1 MNTTNKILSEISAGE
16 LMDKITILEIKK
28 VKITD
33 PEKQVIINK
42 ELNSLHSTY
51 QTSLT
56 PSPELQ
62 EQITKL
68 KNINLTLWDIEEGKR
83 ECERQKD
90 LVTVLFNW
98 PEVSTLKMT
107 IELRSK
113 QKLTALPTLL
123 FQKLKA
129 IKLINLNLNL
139 GFLFLVV
146 QEAHYQFQLL

>member
-68 KNINLTLWDIEEGKR
+68 KIINLKLWDIEEGKR

-90 LVTVLFNW
+90 FGDKFIQLARSVYIENDNRAKIKAEINRLTNSTIS
-98 PEVSTLKMT
+98 EVKSY
-107 IELRSK
+107 
-113 QKLTALPTLL
+113 
-123 FQKLKA
+123 KA
-129 IKLINLNLNL
+129 
-139 GFLFLVV
+139 
-146 QEAHYQFQLL
+146 Y

>member
-68 KNINLTLWDIEEGKR
+68 KTINLKLWDIEEGKR

-90 LVTVLFNW
+90 FGDSFVQLARSVYIENDNRAKIKAEINRLTNSTIS
-98 PEVSTLKMT
+98 EVKSYK
-107 IELRSK
+107 S
-113 QKLTALPTLL
+113 
-123 FQKLKA
+123 
-129 IKLINLNLNL
+129 
-139 GFLFLVV
+139 
-146 QEAHYQFQLL
+146 Y

>member
-90 LVTVLFNW
+90 FGDSFVQLAGSVYIENDNRAKIKAKINRLTNSTIS
-98 PEVSTLKMT
+98 EVKSY
-107 IELRSK
+107 
-113 QKLTALPTLL
+113 
-123 FQKLKA
+123 KA
-129 IKLINLNLNL
+129 
-139 GFLFLVV
+139 
-146 QEAHYQFQLL
+146 Y

>member
-28 VKITD
+28 VKIAD

-42 ELNSLHSTY
+42 ELNSLHNTY

-68 KNINLTLWDIEEGKR
+68 KTINLTLWDIEEGKR

-90 LVTVLFNW
+90 FSDKFIQLARSVYIENDNRAKIKAEINRLTNSTIS
-98 PEVSTLKMT
+98 EVKSY
-107 IELRSK
+107 
-113 QKLTALPTLL
+113 
-123 FQKLKA
+123 KA
-129 IKLINLNLNL
+129 
-139 GFLFLVV
+139 
-146 QEAHYQFQLL
+146 Y

>member
-68 KNINLTLWDIEEGKR
+68 KTINLTLWDIEERKR

-90 LVTVLFNW
+90 FGDSFVQLARSVYIENDNRAKIKAEINRLTNSTIS
-98 PEVSTLKMT
+98 EVKSY
-107 IELRSK
+107 
-113 QKLTALPTLL
+113 
-123 FQKLKA
+123 KA
-129 IKLINLNLNL
+129 
-139 GFLFLVV
+139 
-146 QEAHYQFQLL
+146 Y

>member
-51 QTSLT
+51 QASLT
-56 PSPELQ
+56 HSPELQ

-68 KNINLTLWDIEEGKR
+68 KNINLKLWDIEEGKR

-90 LVTVLFNW
+90 FGDKFIQLARSVYIENDNRAKIKAEINRLTNSTIS
-98 PEVSTLKMT
+98 EVKSYKT
-107 IELRSK
+107 
-113 QKLTALPTLL
+113 
-123 FQKLKA
+123 
-129 IKLINLNLNL
+129 
-139 GFLFLVV
+139 
-146 QEAHYQFQLL
+146 Y

>member
-33 PEKQVIINK
+33 PVKQAIINK
-42 ELNSLHSTY
+42 ELDSLHITY

-56 PSPELQ
+56 PSPELE

-68 KNINLTLWDIEEGKR
+68 KNINLALWDIEEEKR

-90 LVTVLFNW
+90 FGDTFVQLARSVYIENDNRAKIKAEINRLTNSTIS
-98 PEVSTLKMT
+98 EVKSY
-107 IELRSK
+107 
-113 QKLTALPTLL
+113 
-123 FQKLKA
+123 KA
-129 IKLINLNLNL
+129 
-139 GFLFLVV
+139 
-146 QEAHYQFQLL
+146 Y

>member
-28 VKITD
+28 VKIPD

-90 LVTVLFNW
+90 FGDSFVQLARSVYIENDNRAKIKAEINRLTNSTIS
-98 PEVSTLKMT
+98 EVKSY
-107 IELRSK
+107 
-113 QKLTALPTLL
+113 
-123 FQKLKA
+123 KA
-129 IKLINLNLNL
+129 
-139 GFLFLVV
+139 
-146 QEAHYQFQLL
+146 Y

>member
-90 LVTVLFNW
+90 FGDSFIQLARSVYIENDNRAKIKAEINRLTN
-98 PEVSTLKMT
+98 STISGVK
-107 IELRSK
+107 SY
-113 QKLTALPTLL
+113 
-123 FQKLKA
+123 KA
-129 IKLINLNLNL
+129 
-139 GFLFLVV
+139 
-146 QEAHYQFQLL
+146 Y

>member
-42 ELNSLHSTY
+42 ELYSLHSTY

-90 LVTVLFNW
+90 FGDSFVQLARSVYIENDNRAKIKAEINRLTNSTIS
-98 PEVSTLKMT
+98 EVKSY
-107 IELRSK
+107 
-113 QKLTALPTLL
+113 
-123 FQKLKA
+123 KA
-129 IKLINLNLNL
+129 
-139 GFLFLVV
+139 
-146 QEAHYQFQLL
+146 Y

>member
-28 VKITD
+28 FKITD

-90 LVTVLFNW
+90 FGDSFVQLARSVYIENDNRAKIKAEINRLTNSTIS
-98 PEVSTLKMT
+98 EVKSY
-107 IELRSK
+107 
-113 QKLTALPTLL
+113 
-123 FQKLKA
+123 KA
-129 IKLINLNLNL
+129 
-139 GFLFLVV
+139 
-146 QEAHYQFQLL
+146 Y

>member
-33 PEKQVIINK
+33 PVKQAIINK
-42 ELNSLHSTY
+42 ELDSLHITY

-56 PSPELQ
+56 PSPELE

-68 KNINLTLWDIEEGKR
+68 KNINLALWDIEEEKR

-90 LVTVLFNW
+90 FGDTFVQLARSVYIENDNRAKIKAEINCLTNSAIS
-98 PEVSTLKMT
+98 EVKSY
-107 IELRSK
+107 
-113 QKLTALPTLL
+113 
-123 FQKLKA
+123 KA
-129 IKLINLNLNL
+129 
-139 GFLFLVV
+139 
-146 QEAHYQFQLL
+146 Y

>member
-51 QTSLT
+51 QASLT
-56 PSPELQ
+56 HSPELQ

-68 KNINLTLWDIEEGKR
+68 KNINLKLWDIEEGKR

-90 LVTVLFNW
+90 FGDKFNQLARSVYIENDNRAKIKAEINRLTNSTIS
-98 PEVSTLKMT
+98 EVKSYKT
-107 IELRSK
+107 
-113 QKLTALPTLL
+113 
-123 FQKLKA
+123 
-129 IKLINLNLNL
+129 
-139 GFLFLVV
+139 
-146 QEAHYQFQLL
+146 Y

>member
-68 KNINLTLWDIEEGKR
+68 KTINLTLWDIEEGKR

-90 LVTVLFNW
+90 FGDSFIQLARSVYIENDNRAKIKAEINRLTNSTIS
-98 PEVSTLKMT
+98 EVKSY
-107 IELRSK
+107 
-113 QKLTALPTLL
+113 
-123 FQKLKA
+123 KA
-129 IKLINLNLNL
+129 
-139 GFLFLVV
+139 
-146 QEAHYQFQLL
+146 Y

>member
-1 MNTTNKILSEISAGE
+1 MDTTNKILSEISAGE

-68 KNINLTLWDIEEGKR
+68 KIINLKLWDIEEGKR

-90 LVTVLFNW
+90 FGDSFVKLARSVYIENDNRAKIKAEINRLTNSTIS
-98 PEVSTLKMT
+98 EVKSY
-107 IELRSK
+107 
-113 QKLTALPTLL
+113 
-123 FQKLKA
+123 KA
-129 IKLINLNLNL
+129 
-139 GFLFLVV
+139 
-146 QEAHYQFQLL
+146 Y

>member
-1 MNTTNKILSEISAGE
+1 MDTTNKILSEISAGE

-90 LVTVLFNW
+90 FGDSFVQLARSVYIENDNRAKIKAEINRLTNSTIS
-98 PEVSTLKMT
+98 EVKSY
-107 IELRSK
+107 
-113 QKLTALPTLL
+113 
-123 FQKLKA
+123 KA
-129 IKLINLNLNL
+129 
-139 GFLFLVV
+139 
-146 QEAHYQFQLL
+146 Y

>member
-68 KNINLTLWDIEEGKR
+68 KTINLKLWDIEEGKR

-90 LVTVLFNW
+90 FGDSFVQLARSVYIENDNRAKIKAEINRLTNSTIS
-98 PEVSTLKMT
+98 EVKSY
-107 IELRSK
+107 
-113 QKLTALPTLL
+113 
-123 FQKLKA
+123 KA
-129 IKLINLNLNL
+129 
-139 GFLFLVV
+139 
-146 QEAHYQFQLL
+146 Y

>member
-90 LVTVLFNW
+90 FGDTFVQLARSVYIENDNRAKIKAEINRLTNSTIS
-98 PEVSTLKMT
+98 EVKSY
-107 IELRSK
+107 
-113 QKLTALPTLL
+113 
-123 FQKLKA
+123 KA
-129 IKLINLNLNL
+129 
-139 GFLFLVV
+139 
-146 QEAHYQFQLL
+146 Y

>member
-68 KNINLTLWDIEEGKR
+68 KIINLKLWDIEEGKR
-83 ECERQKD
+83 ECERQKNFGD
-90 LVTVLFNW
+90 SFVQLARSVYIENDNRAKIKAEINRLTNSTIS
-98 PEVSTLKMT
+98 EVKSY
-107 IELRSK
+107 
-113 QKLTALPTLL
+113 
-123 FQKLKA
+123 KA
-129 IKLINLNLNL
+129 
-139 GFLFLVV
+139 
-146 QEAHYQFQLL
+146 Y

>member
-28 VKITD
+28 VKITE

-51 QTSLT
+51 QASLT
-56 PSPELQ
+56 HSPELQ

-68 KNINLTLWDIEEGKR
+68 KNINLKLWDIEEGKR

-90 LVTVLFNW
+90 FGDKFIQLARSVYIENDNRAKIKAEINRLTNSTIS
-98 PEVSTLKMT
+98 EVKSYKT
-107 IELRSK
+107 
-113 QKLTALPTLL
+113 
-123 FQKLKA
+123 
-129 IKLINLNLNL
+129 
-139 GFLFLVV
+139 
-146 QEAHYQFQLL
+146 Y

>member
-1 MNTTNKILSEISAGE
+1 MNTTNKIFSEISAGE

-68 KNINLTLWDIEEGKR
+68 KTINLTLWDIEEGKR

-90 LVTVLFNW
+90 FGDSFVQLARSVYIENDNRAKIKAEINRLTNSTIS
-98 PEVSTLKMT
+98 EVKSY
-107 IELRSK
+107 
-113 QKLTALPTLL
+113 
-123 FQKLKA
+123 KA
-129 IKLINLNLNL
+129 
-139 GFLFLVV
+139 
-146 QEAHYQFQLL
+146 Y

>member
-68 KNINLTLWDIEEGKR
+68 KNINLILWDIEEGKR

-90 LVTVLFNW
+90 FGDKFIQLARSVYIENDNRAKIKAEINRLTNSTIS
-98 PEVSTLKMT
+98 EVKSY
-107 IELRSK
+107 
-113 QKLTALPTLL
+113 
-123 FQKLKA
+123 KA
-129 IKLINLNLNL
+129 
-139 GFLFLVV
+139 
-146 QEAHYQFQLL
+146 Y

>member
-33 PEKQVIINK
+33 PGKQVIINK

-68 KNINLTLWDIEEGKR
+68 KTINLILWDIEEEKR
-83 ECERQKD
+83 ECERQKNFGESFVQLARSVYIEND
-90 LVTVLFNW
+90 NRAKIKAEINRLTNSTIS
-98 PEVSTLKMT
+98 EVKSY
-107 IELRSK
+107 
-113 QKLTALPTLL
+113 
-123 FQKLKA
+123 KA
-129 IKLINLNLNL
+129 
-139 GFLFLVV
+139 
-146 QEAHYQFQLL
+146 Y